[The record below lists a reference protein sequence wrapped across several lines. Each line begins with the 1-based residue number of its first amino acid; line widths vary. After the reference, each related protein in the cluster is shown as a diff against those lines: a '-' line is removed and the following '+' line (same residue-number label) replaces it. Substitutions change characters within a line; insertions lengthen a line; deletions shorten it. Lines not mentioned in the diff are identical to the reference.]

1 MAKILRSET
10 SLGRRQRELEDELR
24 RSGLG
29 TVIVWSLIAL
39 GVAAL
44 LIPALVTCIRSG
56 NWTGAGAPNW
66 LARGISSVLLVALGV
81 GYRWR
86 LREIAEEAHNL
97 EGGQRGEHRLAE
109 RLAEQLADDHLILND
124 LDLRIAHERFQ
135 IDHLVLAPSGIY
147 VLESK
152 YWGGT
157 LSGDVKDHQWTQSA
171 PNRKPRP
178 VKSPVIQVLRQR
190 RMFISLFPDGL
201 PDDQVRAFAVFTHPR
216 VNLRLTGNTPPV
228 AMRIQDA
235 IRTINDRCFDP
246 PVWTAEAMQA
256 FANRVLASQK

>member
-24 RSGLG
+24 HSGVG
-29 TVIVWSLIAL
+29 TFIVWGLVAL

-44 LIPALVTCIRSG
+44 LIPALVTCVRSG
-56 NWTGAGAPNW
+56 NWTGAAAPNW

-157 LSGDVKDHQWTQSA
+157 LTGDTKDHQWTQSA
-171 PNRKPRP
+171 PHRKARP
-178 VKSPVIQVLRQR
+178 VKSPVIQVQRQR
-190 RMFISLFPDGL
+190 RMFISLFPGGL
-201 PDDQVRAFAVFTHPR
+201 PDDQVRAFAVFTHPK
-216 VNLRLTGNTPPV
+216 VVLRLTGNNPPV

-246 PVWTAEAMQA
+246 PVWPPEAMQT
-256 FANRVLASQK
+256 FAERVLASQK